1 MHLKFANRN
10 PALHETLGSVA
21 QPFTLPA
28 AQLTGS
34 SPVRTIQNSRF
45 VLLGKQISAL
55 KTRVR
60 ARANL
65 AKIPLAEGLSLGHMP
80 RVSLP
85 WQACPERT
93 KSGHEI
99 AVPVPL
105 TAFSCLSRVNACVSA
120 KKPQGLLP
128 CCRNQESG
136 SLRIMK

>member
-1 MHLKFANRN
+1 MK
-10 PALHETLGSVA
+10 TLGSVA

-45 VLLGKQISAL
+45 VLLGKRISAL
-55 KTRVR
+55 KTRMR
-60 ARANL
+60 TRANL
-65 AKIPLAEGLSLGHMP
+65 AEIPLAEGLSLGHMP
-80 RVSLP
+80 RVFDSFASVP
-85 WQACPERT
+85 RKD
-93 KSGHEI
+93 KSSHEI

-105 TAFSCLSRVNACVSA
+105 KAFSCLSCANACVSA
-120 KKPQGLLP
+120 KKPQGLLA

>member
-10 PALHETLGSVA
+10 AALHETLGSIA

-34 SPVRTIQNSRF
+34 SLVRTIQNSRF

-65 AKIPLAEGLSLGHMP
+65 AKIPLAEGLSQGHMP
-80 RVSLP
+80 RVFASLASVP
-85 WQACPERT
+85 RKDKVCPRNCGPSPSDSVQLLKPRERM
-93 KSGHEI
+93 
-99 AVPVPL
+99 
-105 TAFSCLSRVNACVSA
+105 
-120 KKPQGLLP
+120 
-128 CCRNQESG
+128 
-136 SLRIMK
+136 RIS